1 MVRFIIRFPLYRR
14 AAVLLAAAVFCLA
27 LGGGSPAAFAAE
39 KDPVTHGELKE
50 LVREL
55 LRENPDI
62 LLDVLR
68 ENSVE
73 VLEIA
78 QQGSQAMQLRSL
90 RARWAEDL
98 AAPARNV
105 DYARPIRGK
114 ADAPVTIVAYSDYTC
129 PYCATASRII
139 GQVLIA
145 RPDTAR
151 FIFKNLPLKSNP
163 LSRLASEY
171 VTAAYMQDEA
181 KGWALHDA
189 IFENQSRFLDEGEGF
204 LRATALSVGLNLQK
218 LTTDMKSKAVKTI
231 IDDDMME
238 AKEVKAT
245 GTPFHLVNN
254 LTLSGAVPLP
264 FFLEGVD
271 TAKKAAEGK

>member
-1 MVRFIIRFPLYRR
+1 MLR
-14 AAVLLAAAVFCLA
+14 VLTRVPFALVFLGFVLCAGSASAAA
-27 LGGGSPAAFAAE
+27 P
-39 KDPVTHGELKE
+39 KDPVTHGELQE
-50 LVREL
+50 LLRQV

-62 LLDVLR
+62 IMEVLR

-78 QQGSQAMQLRSL
+78 QQGSQAMQVRQL
-90 RARWAEDL
+90 RARWEADM
-98 AAPARNV
+98 AAPAKQV
-105 DYARPIRGK
+105 DYARPIKGNPG
-114 ADAPVTIVAYSDYTC
+114 APVTIVAYSDYTC
-129 PYCATASRII
+129 PYCATAGRII

-145 RPDTAR
+145 RQDTVR

-163 LSRLASEY
+163 LARLAAEY
-171 VTAAYMQDEA
+171 VTAAHMQDEE

-218 LTTDMKSKAVKTI
+218 LSADIKGKAVKTI
-231 IDDDMME
+231 IDDDMLE

-245 GTPFHLVNN
+245 GTPFHLINN
-254 LTLSGAVPLP
+254 LTVSGAVPLP
-264 FFLEGVD
+264 FFLEAVD
-271 TAKKAAEGK
+271 TARKAAQGQ